1 MFAFN
6 IFYCYFG
13 DWNLHGSQKGVSLI
27 CFLRPVFQQTYP
39 FLKNETLVKEEKE
52 LLNLYNA
59 YPYNK
64 IIQTC
69 ASLELLVWGP
79 VVTGLHSLLRSGEVI
94 AGARI
99 HGEPGDYG
107 DGGASPPL

>member
-1 MFAFN
+1 MLSKARLPAN
-6 IFYCYFG
+6 ISIF
-13 DWNLHGSQKGVSLI
+13 
-27 CFLRPVFQQTYP
+27 
-39 FLKNETLVKEEKE
+39 KNETLVKEEKE